1 MFYFYA
7 DNTKELTRDGGLVLL
22 RSKRFFADLKSA
34 EEKEHKRILVVETDA
49 LPETSSGTK
58 IGSESLH
65 KSLSGEVSKVI
76 SVPLDA
82 IRNLSP
88 YLPPSEVA
96 AGGGI
101 ITRFKKGKLNV
112 LVIFRRGV
120 WDLPK
125 GKLDKGETI
134 EECALREIREE
145 TGIKKVSIVQPLNV
159 TVHVYAEDKRFRVKT
174 THWFEMTTPDNNFSP
189 QKSEGIKEVRW
200 MSWKKAEIELG
211 YKVLRAMLIKSRP
224 LVNLTKSK

>member
-7 DNTKELTRDGGLVLL
+7 DNKKKLTIEAGLVLL
-22 RSKRFFADLKSA
+22 RSKRFFADLRSA
-34 EEKEHKRILVVETDA
+34 EEKEHRRILVVETDA

-65 KSLSGEVSKVI
+65 EALDGELSKDI
-76 SVPLDA
+76 YVPVKA

-88 YLPPSEVA
+88 YLAPSEVA

-101 ITRFKKGKLNV
+101 ITRIIQDKLKV

-145 TGIKKVSIVQPLNV
+145 TGIKNVSIVQSLNV
-159 TVHVYAEDKRFRVKT
+159 TVHVYAEDNRFRVKT
-174 THWFEMTTPDNNFSP
+174 THWFEMKTTDNKFAP
-189 QKSEGIKEVRW
+189 EEREGIKEVRW
-200 MSWKKAEIELG
+200 MSWKNAEKKLG
-211 YKVLRAMLIKSRP
+211 YELLRSMLKISRP
-224 LVNLTKSK
+224 LIDVGDDK

>member
-7 DNTKELTRDGGLVLL
+7 DNKKELTRDGEWVLL
-22 RSKRFFADLKSA
+22 RTKRFFADLRSA
-34 EEKEHKRILVVETDA
+34 EEKDHYRILVVETDA
-49 LPETSSGTK
+49 LPNTSSGTK

-65 KSLSGEVSKVI
+65 ALLDGEVTKTI
-76 SVPLDA
+76 PVPLEA

-88 YLPPSEVA
+88 YLPPSEIA

-101 ITRFKKGKLNV
+101 ITRLKKGKLQV

-145 TGIKKVSIVQPLNV
+145 TGIINVSIVQPLNV

-174 THWFEMTTPDNNFSP
+174 THWFEMLTSDNTFAP
-189 QKSEGIKEVRW
+189 EEREGIKKVRW
-200 MSWKKAEIELG
+200 MDWKKAEKKLG
-211 YKVLRAMLIKSRP
+211 YKVLRSMLNKSRQ
-224 LVNLTKSK
+224 LVAVSEED

>member
-7 DNTKELTRDGGLVLL
+7 DNKKELTLKGEQVLL
-22 RSKRFFADLKSA
+22 QSKRFFADLRSA
-34 EEKEHKRILVVETDA
+34 TEKDHNRILVVETDA
-49 LPETSSGTK
+49 LPDTSSGTK

-65 KSLSGEVSKVI
+65 KSLSGEISKTI
-76 SVPLDA
+76 SVPLGA

-101 ITRFKKGKLNV
+101 ITRIKKGKLKV

-159 TVHVYAEDKRFRVKT
+159 TVHVYAEDNRFRVKT
-174 THWFEMTTPDNNFSP
+174 THWFEMKTSDNKFAP
-189 QKSEGIKEVRW
+189 EEREGIEEVRW
-200 MSWKKAEIELG
+200 MSWKKAEKKLG
-211 YKVLRAMLIKSRP
+211 YKLLRDMLKVSRP
-224 LVNLTKSK
+224 LIAV